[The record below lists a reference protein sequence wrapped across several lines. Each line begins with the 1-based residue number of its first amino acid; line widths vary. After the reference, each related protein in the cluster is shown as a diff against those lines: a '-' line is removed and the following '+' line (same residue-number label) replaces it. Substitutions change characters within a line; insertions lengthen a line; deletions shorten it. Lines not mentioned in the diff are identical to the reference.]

1 MKKIL
6 SIVGARPQFIKAF
19 ITLKSLND
27 LKFCK
32 NILLNT
38 GQHFD
43 YSMSKIFFKE

>member
-19 ITLKSLND
+19 VTINSINKLKNIN
-27 LKFCK
+27 
-32 NILLNT
+32 NILLHT

-43 YSMSKIFFKE
+43 YDM